1 VAGPRLSAVARK
13 RIYVAYI
20 GGTIGMRATES
31 GYAVAAGHL
40 TALVRGR
47 PELNEPEVPDLVI
60 TEYEPLLDSANARPS
75 DWLRIARDIA
85 QRRDAFD
92 GFVILHGT
100 DTMAYTASALAFLL
114 RGLDKPVV
122 VTGSQIPLGVLRSDG
137 RQNLLTAVLVAARDD
152 VREVCLVFGSKI
164 LRGCRAIKASAS
176 GFEAFESPN
185 LPPIGAAGV
194 EIEVASA
201 RLRPPGP
208 AGAVALP
215 ATLDAPVN
223 LLRLYPGMPAGLL
236 RAALAE
242 PARGLVL
249 EAYGAGNLPD
259 GDPEL
264 LRALAEG
271 ASRGV
276 VVLVVSQCVD
286 GRVDLG
292 AYATSAPLV
301 AAGAV
306 GGLDMTTEAAYA
318 KLVVLLSEGR
328 EPDDVR
334 ALLTQDLAG
343 ELTS

>member
-1 VAGPRLSAVARK
+1 MNGRK
-13 RIYVAYI
+13 RIYVAYV
-20 GGTIGMRATES
+20 GGTIGMQATAS
-31 GYAVAAGHL
+31 GYAPVPGHL
-40 TALVRGR
+40 SALVRGR
-47 PELNEPEVPDLVI
+47 PELNDHEVPDLVI
-60 TEYEPLLDSANARPS
+60 AEYAPLLDSANARPA

-92 GFVILHGT
+92 GFVVLHGT

-114 RGLDKPVV
+114 RGLDRPVV

-152 VREVCLVFGSKI
+152 VREVCLVFGSHI

-185 LPPIGAAGV
+185 LPPLGAAGV
-194 EIEVASA
+194 EIEVDAA
-201 RLRPPGP
+201 RLRPPMPGP
-208 AGAVALP
+208 IGLP
-215 ATLDAPVN
+215 PNLDTPVN
-223 LLRLYPGMPAGLL
+223 MLRLYPGMPPALL
-236 RAALAE
+236 RAALAP

-259 GDPEL
+259 TDSEML
-264 LRALAEG
+264 QTLAEG
-271 ASRGV
+271 AQRGV
-276 VVLVVSQCVD
+276 AVLVVSQCVD

-292 AYATSAPLV
+292 AYATSGPLV

-318 KLVVLLSEGR
+318 KLVVLLSEGHPP
-328 EPDDVR
+328 EEVR
-334 ALLTQDLAG
+334 ALLARDLAG
-343 ELTS
+343 ELTV